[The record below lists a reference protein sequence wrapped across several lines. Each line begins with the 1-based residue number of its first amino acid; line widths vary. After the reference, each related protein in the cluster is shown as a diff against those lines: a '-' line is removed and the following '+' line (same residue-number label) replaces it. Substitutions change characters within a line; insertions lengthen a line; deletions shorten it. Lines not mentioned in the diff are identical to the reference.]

1 MTKAARIV
9 LVARRQIA
17 WLRDMIR
24 AQEQIIALAF
34 TAIMPPPFVV
44 ALINERSSPLGD
56 FNKYRA
62 NFPAMPAGTDVVKQ
76 VFTVHIDGATQPAQE
91 LAKDATFA
99 EFEVPQNSS
108 VDVSLKYVDEAGNE
122 SQPQTQSFVAID
134 TIAPDAPGAFGA
146 IELLSERH
154 EDDAPA
160 TT

>member
-1 MTKAARIV
+1 MTKAAKIV
-9 LVARRQIA
+9 LIARRQIA

-34 TAIMPPPFVV
+34 TAVIPPPFVV
-44 ALINERSSPLGD
+44 ALIHERSNPLGD

-62 NFPAMPAGTDVVKQ
+62 NFPAMPAGTDVTTQ
-76 VFTVHIDGATQPAQE
+76 AFDLSIDGVAQPTQK
-91 LAKDATFA
+91 LAKEATFA

-108 VDVSLKYVDEAGNE
+108 VIVSLKYVDEAGNE
-122 SQPQTQSFVAID
+122 SQPQTQSFVAVD
-134 TIAPDAPGAFGA
+134 TIAPNAPGAFGA

-154 EDDAPA
+154 EDDAPE